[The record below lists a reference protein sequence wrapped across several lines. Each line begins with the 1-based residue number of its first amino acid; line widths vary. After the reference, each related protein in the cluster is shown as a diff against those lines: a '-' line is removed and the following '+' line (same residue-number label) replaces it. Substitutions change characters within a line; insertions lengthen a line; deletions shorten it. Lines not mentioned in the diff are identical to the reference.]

1 MTILL
6 SIKPQ
11 FASKIFDGSKKYE
24 FRKTIFK
31 RNDVRNAIV
40 YVSSPIQR
48 VIGEFEIDGI
58 ISDTIKNVW
67 KKTSKFSGI
76 TQKYYESYF
85 CNKNMAHAIKI
96 GYVQK
101 YSSPKCLDDY
111 NISFAPQS
119 FIYLEEIPTLV

>member
-1 MTILL
+1 MTVLL

-31 RNDVRNAIV
+31 RNDVRKVIV

-48 VIGEFEIDGI
+48 VIGEFEIEEI

-76 TQKYYESYF
+76 TKKIYESYF
-85 CNKNMAHAIKI
+85 GNKNMAHAIKI
-96 GYVQK
+96 GLVRK
-101 YSSPKCLDDY
+101 YSSPKYLGDY

-119 FIYLEEIPTLV
+119 FIYLIR

>member
-1 MTILL
+1 MTVLL

-31 RNDVRNAIV
+31 RNDIKKIV
-40 YVSSPIQR
+40 VYASSPIQR

-67 KKTSKFSGI
+67 KKTSQFSGI
-76 TQKYYESYF
+76 TKEIYESYF
-85 CNKNMAHAIKI
+85 SNKDMAHAIKI
-96 GYVQK
+96 GFVK
-101 YSSPKCLDDY
+101 EYSSPKYLGDY
-111 NISFAPQS
+111 NIFFAPQS
-119 FIYLEEIPTLV
+119 FVYLA